1 MSQKEKSQCKWENIL
16 IMIYHNM
23 WDATKD
29 TLDMKLLLLFF
40 AMKLLPETYVKKEYR
55 QVMI

>member
-1 MSQKEKSQCKWENIL
+1 
-16 IMIYHNM
+16 MIYHNM

-29 TLDMKLLLLFF
+29 ILDMKLL
-40 AMKLLPETYVKKEYR
+40 PEMYVKKEYR